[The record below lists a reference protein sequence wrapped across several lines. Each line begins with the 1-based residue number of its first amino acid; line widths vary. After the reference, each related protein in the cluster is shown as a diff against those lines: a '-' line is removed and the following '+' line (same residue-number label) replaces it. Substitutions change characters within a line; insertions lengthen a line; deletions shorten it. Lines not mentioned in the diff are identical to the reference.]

1 MTPKHLTNEA
11 AQALRGSLSDK
22 IEYAQRERW
31 IGYPRA
37 QKILK
42 TLDDLFVHP
51 KTQRMP
57 NLLIVADTNNGKSTI
72 INQFARRYPRV
83 NAPESDRTSIPV
95 LIIQAT
101 ASVDE
106 GRLYAEILRAINP
119 PFKTP
124 GRLDQRHH
132 MALKMMDLVGTKILV
147 IDEFQNALASRI
159 TQRTQFLNAIK
170 NLGNDLR
177 IPIVAAGTSLAF
189 NALQSDAQLSNRFE
203 PAILP
208 KWKADAEFGRLLAS
222 FERFLPLPEES
233 KLSVGSLAIKIHS
246 MTEGTIGEVSKLLTR
261 AATLAIEKEKPKID
275 DRVLMAVDY
284 VSPSRRQRQSAS
296 A

>member
-1 MTPKHLTNEA
+1 MPSHLKTEA
-11 AQALRGSLSDK
+11 AEVLKASLSER
-22 IEYAQRERW
+22 IEFTQRERW

-37 QKILK
+37 QRILK
-42 TLDDLFVHP
+42 SLEDLIVYP

-57 NLLIVADTNNGKSTI
+57 NFLIVADTNNGKSTI
-72 INQFARRYPRV
+72 VNHFARRYPRV
-83 NAPESDRTSIPV
+83 IAPESDRTHIPV

-106 GRLYAEILRAINP
+106 GRLYAEILRAIRP

-159 TQRTQFLNAIK
+159 AQRTQFLNAIK

-189 NALQSDAQLSNRFE
+189 NALQSDRQLSNRFK

-208 KWKADAEFGRLLAS
+208 RWKSDADFGRLLAS
-222 FERFLPLPEES
+222 FESFLPLPEPS
-233 KLSVGSLAIKIHS
+233 KLSVGPLAIKIHS
-246 MTEGTIGEVSKLLTR
+246 MTEGTIGEVSKLLSR
-261 AATLAIEKEKPKID
+261 AAILGIEQKKPKID
-275 DRVLMAVDY
+275 ERILSAVDY
-284 VSPSRRQRQSAS
+284 VSPSRRLRRSAS